1 MAKSDS
7 KDDLPT
13 FEVVH
18 QDNEA
23 NEKCQLNDIDEANS
37 FWINL
42 WEKEGQGN
50 ANAEWLQEIS
60 SAFARNVPSSSE
72 RDCRLDAE
80 AVEKALV
87 NKKNWGVP
95 GLDKI
100 VNYWWKK
107 STVVHKDM
115 EKAFQAIIEGSH
127 DLPQW
132 FSEGRTILM
141 PMPGNYTS
149 DNQRPI
155 TCLNTT
161 YKWFPSCLLPPTVVN
176 ISA

>member
-80 AVEKALV
+80 TVEKALV
-87 NKKNWGVP
+87 NKKRKQP
-95 GLDKI
+95 KT
-100 VNYWWKK
+100 NYV
-107 STVVHKDM
+107 SEHHVQVVS
-115 EKAFQAIIEGSH
+115 F
-127 DLPQW
+127 
-132 FSEGRTILM
+132 
-141 PMPGNYTS
+141 
-149 DNQRPI
+149 
-155 TCLNTT
+155 
-161 YKWFPSCLLPPTVVN
+161 LLVAPDC
-176 ISA
+176 SKH